1 MKPRI
6 GMRARG
12 NRERGYAVLIVLFLV
27 ATLLLFSTVATPSI
41 LLQGRREKEQDLIW
55 RGNQYMR
62 AVRLFYQ
69 KNGRYPQSME
79 ELIKPNATG
88 VHFLRKPYIEPLNAT
103 DGTWRMIYVTPTGQ
117 LIGSVHYRTLQEMAV
132 ASAFAGQ
139 AGSGSAAMAAQ
150 LFGPAAAGA
159 PQGGA
164 AAGSQPTAQA
174 GAQNN
179 GSPGA
184 QSGFGQ
190 QSGFGAQSGFGQQS
204 AQAGQG
210 FGSSAQPVPVGSLQ
224 AVDGPVFGGSI
235 IGVASKVKKA
245 SVIVYQGGKTYFD
258 WEFIWNPLLNVTGA
272 GQPGV
277 PGIAAVNPN
286 NPNNPNGTQPGA
298 IPSLAPGMPTGIP
311 PLAVPP
317 Q

>member
-1 MKPRI
+1 VKPRT
-6 GMRARG
+6 GMRASEK
-12 NRERGYAVLIVLFLV
+12 RERGYAVLIVLFMV
-27 ATLLLFSTVATPSI
+27 ATLLLFSAMATPSI

-55 RGNQYMR
+55 RGNQYVR

-69 KNGRYPQSME
+69 KNGRYPQNVE
-79 ELIKPNATG
+79 ELTKPSATG
-88 VHFLRKPYIEPLNAT
+88 VHFLRKPYVEPLNAT

-150 LFGPAAAGA
+150 LFGPAGA
-159 PQGGA
+159 PQSGA
-164 AAGSQPTAQA
+164 PAGSQPGAQA
-174 GAQNN
+174 GAQSN
-179 GSPGA
+179 GLPGA
-184 QSGFGQ
+184 PSGFGQ
-190 QSGFGAQSGFGQQS
+190 QGGFGAQGGFGQQG

-210 FGSSAQPVPVGSLQ
+210 FGSSAQPVPVGNLQ

-258 WEFIWNPLLNVTGA
+258 WEFIWNPLLNVTGQ

-277 PGIAAVNPN
+277 PGIPGVNPN
-286 NPNNPNGTQPGA
+286 NPNPTQPGA
-298 IPSLAPGMPTGIP
+298 IPTNAPGMPPGP
-311 PLAVPP
+311 SNMNVPLAVPP

>member
-1 MKPRI
+1 MKPRA
-6 GMRARG
+6 GTRARE
-12 NRERGYAVLIVLFLV
+12 NREWGYAVLLVLFLV
-27 ATLLLFSTVATPSI
+27 ATLLLFSAVATPSI

-55 RGNQYMR
+55 RGNQYVR

-69 KNGRYPQSME
+69 KNGRYPQNVD
-79 ELIKPNATG
+79 ELRKGNATG
-88 VHFLRKPYIEPLNAT
+88 VHFLRKPYIEPLNT
-103 DGTWRMIYVTPTGQ
+103 EDGTWRMIYVTPTGQ
-117 LIGSVHYRTLQEMAV
+117 LVGSVHYRTLQEMAV

-150 LFGPAAAGA
+150 LFGPAGA
-159 PQGGA
+159 PASGA
-164 AAGSQPTAQA
+164 PAGSQPGAQA
-174 GAQNN
+174 GSQNN
-179 GSPGA
+179 GLPGA
-184 QSGFGQ
+184 PSGFGQ
-190 QSGFGAQSGFGQQS
+190 QGGSGAQSGFGQQS

-258 WEFIWNPLLNVTGA
+258 WEFIWNPLLNATGT

-277 PGIAAVNPN
+277 PGIPAANPN
-286 NPNNPNGTQPGA
+286 NPNNPNPTQPGA
-298 IPSLAPGMPTGIP
+298 IPPFGPGMPMST